1 MILCKIFIHN
11 AKRAIMMIVRCFW
24 LLTTMGGTLC
34 HEAKSQPS
42 AAFSRLALTLTL
54 LCSMQHS
61 MHTTTQHMMHSTLHI
76 HCKFNTAN
84 LVDNT
89 VIACTLHCSDCKD
102 CTNAQYST
110 PNLITD
116 QWNTSFKQS
125 DCRTLFGAHIVYEC
139 KRFILISDMF
149 NVYSKHCS
157 VFCNVHRSV
166 PKTLRNVRLIWRT
179 PQ

>member
-54 LCSMQHS
+54 MCTMQHS

-102 CTNAQYST
+102 CTNTQYST

-139 KRFILISDMF
+139 KRFIVQCLFQAMF
-149 NVYSKHCS
+149 SVLQCPQKCSKNTEKCS
-157 VFCNVHRSV
+157 TYLENSSIITF
-166 PKTLRNVRLIWRT
+166 
-179 PQ
+179 